1 MKIIGLTGPSGAGK
15 SYCARFL
22 ESVGFPV
29 IDADKVYHALIEKDS
44 PCVREL
50 VSEFGREILNGNHGV
65 DRKALGN
72 IVFSDQT
79 KRKAERLN
87 QITHKFVKAETLRQI
102 DLFKSQGAL
111 AVIIDAPLLFEADF
125 QLLCDF
131 CVSVLATRELR
142 IARIIARD
150 NITDA
155 QANARISA
163 QKEDSYYAVRS
174 DYVITNDSEAENM
187 IGQMK
192 KILEKEGLL
201 NV

>member
-15 SYCARFL
+15 SHCARFL
-22 ESVGFPV
+22 ESLSFPV

-50 VSEFGREILNGNHGV
+50 VSEFGQEILNDNRGI

-72 IVFSDQT
+72 IVFSDQSRSKT
-79 KRKAERLN
+79 ERLN
-87 QITHKFVKAETLRQI
+87 RITHKFVKDETIRLIELYR
-102 DLFKSQGAL
+102 SQGTL

-125 QLLCDF
+125 HLFCDF
-131 CVSVLATRELR
+131 SISVLAPRDLR
-142 IARIIARD
+142 VSRIIARD
-150 NITDA
+150 ALTEV

-163 QKEDSYYAVRS
+163 QKEDSYYAERS
-174 DYVITNDSEAENM
+174 DYVITNDSDEEHLTERIKAVL
-187 IGQMK
+187 Q
-192 KILEKEGLL
+192 KEGLL